1 MRNRLSVSICQ
12 RCCSQHTH
20 SWPAGL
26 SGPRYKTLRI
36 HITHGLQSDGRLCS
50 TGHPFTDWQ
59 LCATVGFL
67 ARNRICATSGLQADS
82 RLCAAAS
89 SLTGC
94 WQHMTCVFQ
103 ESTPRSSDIIVHPVP
118 GHIERFDSA
127 SLLYKPADP
136 VKISPVQIRNRSGEL
151 QIAIKQGFGSSSP
164 AASTISSMNFRS
176 FPRMASRILRPDM
189 KM

>member
-20 SWPAGL
+20 PWPSGL

-67 ARNRICATSGLQADS
+67 ARNRICATSGLQAIG
-82 RLCAAAS
+82 RVCAAAS

-127 SLLYKPADP
+127 PRLYKPADP
-136 VKISPVQIRNRSGEL
+136 VKISPVQIRNRRVADRNKTGLWVQLPRRLHDIVDEL
-151 QIAIKQGFGSSSP
+151 P
-164 AASTISSMNFRS
+164 VISKDG
-176 FPRMASRILRPDM
+176 SRILRPDM